1 MKTLSL
7 SFEDFNKGVC
17 LSTPVQQGNG
27 RTLSS
32 TIISSYSHYT
42 LTTTWSWEGFNQG
55 EAEKRMLAVAFLY
68 TYSNQPITM
77 EKILTILN
85 G

>member
-1 MKTLSL
+1 MKTLFVSL
-7 SFEDFNKGVC
+7 EDFNKGVC
-17 LSTPVQQGNG
+17 LSTPVTEDNG

-32 TIISSYSHYT
+32 TILSSSNFYT
-42 LTTTWSWEGFNQG
+42 LTTTWSWDGYNQV